1 MRFSQE
7 TTIKDI
13 ELIYTS
19 MNNLKPH
26 MTDKQYTEDLIN
38 CLETYVE
45 SEIKLYRFFLMERI
59 NERGGQQ

>member
-1 MRFSQE
+1 MRFDEE

-26 MTDKQYTEDLIN
+26 MSDEQYKEDLMN
-38 CLETYVE
+38 CLEAYVE
-45 SEIKLYRFFLMERI
+45 SEIKLYRFFLTERI
-59 NERGGQQ
+59 NERG